1 MVIFLVNGGGIADL
15 SYPTSKLRRGRCQ
28 GSPPGSI
35 SPTLTCGAEGSLF
48 IMEEVMNDEFEEEFV
63 GNSWEDYEDEDS
75 EDVSEEFMA
84 EPESDDSKKDILL
97 TPEQEEMVKRLRIR
111 KLTPDECFILQ
122 GSTIEDCEKCRAA
135 GVSNSQ
141 LYKQAGR

>member
-1 MVIFLVNGGGIADL
+1 MSEIVN
-15 SYPTSKLRRGRCQ
+15 
-28 GSPPGSI
+28 
-35 SPTLTCGAEGSLF
+35 E
-48 IMEEVMNDEFEEEFV
+48 EFEDV
-63 GNSWEDYEDEDS
+63 PIGTSWEDYEDEDS

-141 LYKQAGR
+141 LYKQAGNGLVSNVVQYLMEHIYKAQYDPEYETTDERMVRNGFGS